1 MGPENGTDGRNPSAK
16 IAYGKN
22 LIAPETA
29 SAGPTI
35 VANGS
40 QHLRERA
47 EKTTWRTMF
56 NDTSSLLAHLST
68 RRSGK
73 ARDMV
78 APGPDDA
85 ALRDII
91 AIALRTPDHG
101 KLAPW
106 RIVTVAAD
114 QREAFATLLKT
125 SWVRENPGAAGLDL
139 SALDQFAHQAPTLL
153 VLISTP
159 VAGSKIP
166 VWEQQMSAG
175 AVGMN
180 LLHAAHAHGFV
191 GSWLTGWAA
200 YNRDVAA
207 AFGAGVDDMIVG
219 YFFLGTAAKELD
231 ERPRPEYGNVVRSW
245 EI

>member
-1 MGPENGTDGRNPSAK
+1 
-16 IAYGKN
+16 
-22 LIAPETA
+22 
-29 SAGPTI
+29 
-35 VANGS
+35 
-40 QHLRERA
+40 
-47 EKTTWRTMF
+47 MF
-56 NDTSSLLAHLST
+56 NDRSSLLAHLTT

-78 APGPDDA
+78 APGPDA
-85 ALRDII
+85 RALHEII
-91 AIALRTPDHG
+91 ALALRTPDHG

-106 RIVTVAAD
+106 RIVTVAAE
-114 QREAFATLLKT
+114 QREALATLLKR
-125 SWVRENPGAAGLDL
+125 SWVKENPGAAGLDL

-153 VLISTP
+153 VLLSTP
-159 VAGSKIP
+159 VPGSKIP

-200 YNRDVAA
+200 YSAEVAA
-207 AFGAGVDDMIVG
+207 AFGAGDGDTIVG
-219 YFFLGTAAKELD
+219 YFFLGTASRDLD
-231 ERPRPEYGNVVRSW
+231 ERPRPDYDDVVRSW

>member
-1 MGPENGTDGRNPSAK
+1 MGA
-16 IAYGKN
+16 
-22 LIAPETA
+22 
-29 SAGPTI
+29 
-35 VANGS
+35 
-40 QHLRERA
+40 
-47 EKTTWRTMF
+47 MF
-56 NDTSSLLAHLST
+56 NDSSSLRNHLAT

-73 ARDMV
+73 PRDMIE
-78 APGPDDA
+78 PGPSTA
-85 ALRDII
+85 ELHDII
-91 AIALRTPDHG
+91 ALALRTPDHG

-114 QREAFATLLKT
+114 QRGALAALLKT
-125 SWVRENPGAAGLDL
+125 AWVQENPGAAGLDL

-153 VLISTP
+153 VLLSTP
-159 VAGSKIP
+159 VMNSKIP

-200 YNRDVAA
+200 YSPQVAA
-207 AFGAGVDDMIVG
+207 AFGAGDGDTIVG
-219 YFFLGTAAKELD
+219 YFFIGSPARDLD
-231 ERPRPEYGNVVRSW
+231 ERPRPEYDDVVRAW

>member
-1 MGPENGTDGRNPSAK
+1 
-16 IAYGKN
+16 
-22 LIAPETA
+22 
-29 SAGPTI
+29 
-35 VANGS
+35 
-40 QHLRERA
+40 
-47 EKTTWRTMF
+47 MF
-56 NDTSSLLAHLST
+56 NDTSSLLAHLAS

-78 APGPDDA
+78 APGPDA
-85 ALRDII
+85 AQLRDII
-91 AIALRTPDHG
+91 ALALRTPDHG

-106 RIVTVAAD
+106 RIVTIAAD
-114 QREAFATLLKT
+114 QREALASLLKAAC
-125 SWVRENPGAAGLDL
+125 VAENPGAAGLDL
-139 SALDQFAHQAPTLL
+139 SALDQFAHQAPSLL
-153 VLISTP
+153 VLLSTP

-200 YNRDVAA
+200 YNRDVAT
-207 AFGAGVDDMIVG
+207 AFGAEDGDSIVG
-219 YFFLGTAAKELD
+219 YFFLGSPARELD
-231 ERPRPEYGNVVRSW
+231 ERPRPEYDAIVRAW

>member
-1 MGPENGTDGRNPSAK
+1 
-16 IAYGKN
+16 
-22 LIAPETA
+22 
-29 SAGPTI
+29 
-35 VANGS
+35 
-40 QHLRERA
+40 
-47 EKTTWRTMF
+47 MF
-56 NDTSSLLAHLST
+56 NDTSSLRAHLAT

-78 APGPDDA
+78 APGPDA
-85 ALRDII
+85 AQLRDII
-91 AIALRTPDHG
+91 ALALRTPDHG

-114 QREAFATLLKT
+114 QREALASLLKAA
-125 SWVRENPGAAGLDL
+125 WVAENPGAAGLDL
-139 SALDQFAHQAPTLL
+139 SALDQFAHQAPSLL
-153 VLISTP
+153 VLLSTP

-207 AFGAGVDDMIVG
+207 AFGAEDGDSIVG
-219 YFFLGTAAKELD
+219 YFFLGSPARELD
-231 ERPRPEYGNVVRSW
+231 ERPRPEYDAVVRPW

>member
-1 MGPENGTDGRNPSAK
+1 MDA
-16 IAYGKN
+16 
-22 LIAPETA
+22 
-29 SAGPTI
+29 
-35 VANGS
+35 
-40 QHLRERA
+40 
-47 EKTTWRTMF
+47 MF
-56 NDTSSLLAHLST
+56 NDRSSLLAHLAT

-73 ARDMV
+73 PRDMI
-78 APGPDDA
+78 APGPDA
-85 ALRDII
+85 AQLREII
-91 AIALRTPDHG
+91 ALALRTPDHG

-114 QREAFATLLKT
+114 QRTALATLLKNA
-125 SWVRENPGAAGLDL
+125 WVKENPGAAGLDL
-139 SALDQFAHQAPTLL
+139 SALDQFAHQAPALL
-153 VLISTP
+153 VLLSTP

-200 YNRDVAA
+200 YSPDVAA
-207 AFGAGVDDMIVG
+207 AFDGKADDTIVG
-219 YFFLGTAAKELD
+219 YFFLGTPARDLD
-231 ERPRPEYGNVVRSW
+231 ERPRPEYDDVVRTW

>member
-1 MGPENGTDGRNPSAK
+1 MDA
-16 IAYGKN
+16 
-22 LIAPETA
+22 
-29 SAGPTI
+29 
-35 VANGS
+35 
-40 QHLRERA
+40 
-47 EKTTWRTMF
+47 MF
-56 NDTSSLLAHLST
+56 NDRSSLLAHLAT

-73 ARDMV
+73 PRDMI
-78 APGPDDA
+78 APGPDA
-85 ALRDII
+85 AELRDII
-91 AIALRTPDHG
+91 ALALRTPDHG

-106 RIVTVAAD
+106 RVVTVAAD
-114 QREAFATLLKT
+114 QRTALATLLKNA
-125 SWVRENPGAAGLDL
+125 WVKDNPGAAGLDL

-153 VLISTP
+153 VLLSTP

-200 YNRDVAA
+200 YSPDVAA
-207 AFGAGVDDMIVG
+207 AFDAKAGDTIVG
-219 YFFLGTAAKELD
+219 YFFIGTPARDLD
-231 ERPRPEYGNVVRSW
+231 ERPRPEYDDVVRAW